1 MSITDELREWTRTN
15 TVNCS
20 DNRIALVGIA
30 ERIDAEHKRM
40 YADLTVGMEPM
51 TEESMAEHG
60 WVKLPKDADGVTIR
74 IGDILD
80 PPTDCPDYS
89 PLQVMRLTF
98 DGYEDEW
105 FFDGEAGGFTGMT
118 GVHMDMAGWTH
129 HNVQPDSWE
138 SIIEDAQADGVR
150 YHNDG
155 KPSDFDAL
163 VERCKRLAGEGV

>member
-60 WVKLPKDADGVTIR
+60 WVKLPKDADGVPIR
-74 IGDILD
+74 IGDALEGYGKTIEIEELRND
-80 PPTDCPDYS
+80 GTWHLVDVYGIEWDCH
-89 PLQVMRLTF
+89 
-98 DGYEDEW
+98 
-105 FFDGEAGGFTGMT
+105 EAFA
-118 GVHMDMAGWTH
+118 H
-129 HNVQPDSWE
+129 VQPDSWE
-138 SIIEDAQADGVR
+138 RIIEDACDMTVR
-150 YHNDG
+150 CCDDDAG
-155 KPSDFDAL
+155 KAEL
-163 VERCKRLAGEGV
+163 VERCKRLAGEGA